1 MPVEI
6 VMPTAAR
13 DCGEPNGSGPQR
25 SSPRVAVAFPP
36 REQNMKTIAKILGL
50 ALLTACL
57 AGALAAPSYA
67 GMIGTTEVL
76 AEQTSQADRDKLQ
89 QFLNRTD
96 VQERLQAM
104 DVPAI
109 EARSRVDAL
118 TPAEAASLA
127 QRLDAL
133 PAGGALS
140 GSDVTIILLVA
151 LLVVLIL

>member
-1 MPVEI
+1 MMPA
-6 VMPTAAR
+6 AAR
-13 DCGEPNGSGPQR
+13 DCGGPNGSGTQR
-25 SSPRVAVAFPP
+25 SCPHAAVAIPP
-36 REQNMKTIAKILGL
+36 REQNMKNIAKILGL

-67 GMIGTTEVL
+67 GMIGTPEIL
-76 AEQTSQADRDKLQ
+76 AEQASQHDRDKLQ
-89 QFLNRTD
+89 QFLNRAD

-118 TPAEAASLA
+118 TPAEAARLA
-127 QRLDAL
+127 QRIDAL
-133 PAGGALS
+133 PTGGALS
-140 GSDVTIILLVA
+140 GSDVIIILLVA